1 MRYWLA
7 AILALLAGP
16 VFSQNLVPPGE
27 IVIHVNSDVRNTE
40 FVEPLVCALTNVVRA
55 PVRAKKID
63 IALTAELL
71 ESGTQYS
78 PRKIVSR
85 FAAMTAGQAELA
97 NPFRYLIVDHDLKVP
112 DLNYV
117 FAETYDP
124 PASVISVT
132 RLAPAIKPPVAR
144 LPPTVEPPFARK
156 ATTEITMPRIY
167 KLMLKAVAVMAGLRS
182 NGCVMM
188 FPRSV
193 AELDAKPA
201 EYCSDDRAA
210 LVAARVLKEIPS
222 TICRNVVAAQ

>member
-7 AILALLAGP
+7 AILALLTGP
-16 VFSQNLVPPGE
+16 VFAQNLVPPGE
-27 IVIHVNSDVRNTE
+27 IAIYVNSDVRNTE
-40 FVEPLVCALTNVVRA
+40 FVEPLVCALANVVRA

-63 IALTAELL
+63 MALTAELL
-71 ESGTQYS
+71 ERGTQYA

-85 FAAMTAGQAELA
+85 FAAMTASQAELA

-117 FAETYDP
+117 FAETYDL

-132 RLAPAIKPPVAR
+132 RLAPPVEPPVAR
-144 LPPTVEPPFARK
+144 TA
-156 ATTEITMPRIY
+156 ATGITMPRVY
-167 KLMLKAVAVMAGLRS
+167 KLMLKSVAVMAGLRS

-210 LVAARVLKEIPS
+210 LVAAHVLKEIPS
-222 TICRNVVAAQ
+222 TLCGNVVAAR